1 MVSCIPRISTSLYTI
16 FTTFSFE
23 GLTFKNKRK
32 DLTIILNKLE
42 NPEHFHNPWF
52 PF

>member
-16 FTTFSFE
+16 FTIFSFE

-32 DLTIILNKLE
+32 DLTIILSYEDDSIEPYQAKQT
-42 NPEHFHNPWF
+42 
-52 PF
+52 